1 MYQNV
6 YESVSS
12 LSGDCGAS
20 SACCTDDNS
29 NSFQY
34 DLNFNATEYI
44 AYTVTAPSSQPNSN
58 EFEVS
63 ISVAATDDSSGE
75 ELEQAS
81 MSIQPW
87 QSFPATA
94 VASSQQIANLTG
106 SVTLTQIQAE
116 AFDITYAVPEH
127 YAPYSLLQTSLDDE
141 GKHMC
146 THSLLVVH
154 VCFWYLMVFDR

>member
-20 SACCTDDNS
+20 SGCCTDDNGD
-29 NSFQY
+29 NFQY

-44 AYTVTAPSSQPNSN
+44 AYTVTAPGSQPNSS

-63 ISVAATDDSSGE
+63 ISVAATDDSSGDQ
-75 ELEQAS
+75 LQQAS
-81 MSIQPW
+81 MTIQPW
-87 QSFPATA
+87 QTFPATA
-94 VASSQQIANLTG
+94 VASSQQIANFTG

-116 AFDITYAVPEH
+116 VFDIMYAVPGH
-127 YAPYSLLQTSLDDE
+127 YVAYSLLQTSLDDE
-141 GKHMC
+141 GNHLC
-146 THSLLVVH
+146 T
-154 VCFWYLMVFDR
+154 